1 MATKE
6 QLIHKIKYLTDNQLK
21 SLLNNLAKTKDI
33 DTTLSL
39 KRILSYQA
47 MISQI

>member
-6 QLIHKIKYLTDNQLK
+6 QLIHKIKYLTNNQLK
-21 SLLNNLAKTKDI
+21 SLLDNLAKTKDI
-33 DTTLSL
+33 DTTLL
-39 KRILSYQA
+39 KKILSYQV